1 MNIIKFFFLSFLALL
16 LSNNASEAQVVL
28 VGNRSFENIKLSK
41 DETVNI
47 LLMRNTTI
55 NNKKIKYIDLKKE
68 NEEIN
73 EFLKHFDLSIVEVR
87 KVWMKNIF
95 SGKVDL
101 PISVSSFEE
110 VKAKIIETP
119 NSIGFLPKNMI
130 DKNVVI
136 LFEE

>member
-95 SGKVDL
+95 SGKVDP